1 MTIYELKEIISGKYN
16 RKDTALYNR
25 AVLFVIQNTVTG
37 EYAIFQI
44 DRISKKTASLRCN
57 NGTSGRRT
65 CGHRLSLEHSIT
77 TEAFGKGKGRRIA
90 DCVTKMDL
98 LDMTNWMK
106 VFHDHTRKCKMVGS
120 LLCDKT
126 EHKFHTCTS
135 KTMDAII
142 GRKYRSFCIVL
153 IIDIAKV
160 DSEILTVFQ
169 QTSEIS
175 K

>member
-57 NGTSGRRT
+57 NGTSGCRT

-77 TEAFGKGKGRRIA
+77 TEL
-90 DCVTKMDL
+90 TKSA
-98 LDMTNWMK
+98 NG
-106 VFHDHTRKCKMVGS
+106 F
-120 LLCDKT
+120 
-126 EHKFHTCTS
+126 
-135 KTMDAII
+135 
-142 GRKYRSFCIVL
+142 
-153 IIDIAKV
+153 
-160 DSEILTVFQ
+160 
-169 QTSEIS
+169 
-175 K
+175 